1 MIKKVTEP
9 KPIVLP
15 CTGCSGVEKIASYL
29 ADELAKSGLV
39 EVVTL
44 SLSHEN
50 YTAEMTN
57 YLASRKL
64 VVIDACSSSCNK
76 RSLYRNALIP
86 AIHIQLN
93 YTSERNENHLD
104 FNKENGNQ
112 IVKKIERVLIDNKDE
127 QEMDYI
133 YTYY

>member
-1 MIKKVTEP
+1 MIKKAAET

-15 CTGCSGVEKIASYL
+15 CTGCSGVERIASYL

-44 SLSHEN
+44 SLSQDK
-50 YTAEMTN
+50 YATEMTN

-64 VVIDACSSSCNK
+64 VAIDACSSFCSK

-93 YTSERNENHLD
+93 YTSERNESHLD
-104 FNKENGNQ
+104 FTKENANQ